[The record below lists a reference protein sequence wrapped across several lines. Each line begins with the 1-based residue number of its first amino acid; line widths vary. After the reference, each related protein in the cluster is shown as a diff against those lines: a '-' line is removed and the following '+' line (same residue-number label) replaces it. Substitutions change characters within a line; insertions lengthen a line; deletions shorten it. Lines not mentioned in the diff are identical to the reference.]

1 MLRMIKVL
9 RCNTSMLYAY
19 NEEEDVVV
27 VVVVV
32 VMNILG

>member
-1 MLRMIKVL
+1 MTKVSI
-9 RCNTSMLYAY
+9 CNSSILYAY
-19 NEEEDVVV
+19 NEEKDDV

>member
-1 MLRMIKVL
+1 MMKVL

-27 VVVVV
+27 VV
-32 VMNILG
+32 MNILG